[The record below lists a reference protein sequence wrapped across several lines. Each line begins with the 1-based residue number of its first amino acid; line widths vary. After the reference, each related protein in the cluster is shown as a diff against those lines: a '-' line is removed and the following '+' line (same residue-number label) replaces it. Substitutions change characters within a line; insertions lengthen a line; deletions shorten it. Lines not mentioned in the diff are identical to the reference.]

1 MGLGQNIKTILDAK
15 QRTVPW
21 LAKASGVPASTI
33 YSMIRNSSKS
43 TDDTTLSRLST
54 ALRVPPDILTSS
66 TIEYPL
72 TTENIAAYDKTFKS
86 ADYTDALAN
95 AIFNT
100 GAGFYLDD
108 IIKIAIYNVALSIPD
123 SEVKKAL
130 LYEVEHAETV
140 NDDYFSLALLLSYYY
155 QFNSFG
161 RKALLQRAKELSLIP
176 DFIAKNDNTDK
187 DQEDK

>member
-1 MGLGQNIKTILDAK
+1 M
-15 QRTVPW
+15 
-21 LAKASGVPASTI
+21 
-33 YSMIRNSSKS
+33 
-43 TDDTTLSRLST
+43 
-54 ALRVPPDILTSS
+54 
-66 TIEYPL
+66 
-72 TTENIAAYDKTFKS
+72 
-86 ADYTDALAN
+86 
-95 AIFNT
+95 
-100 GAGFYLDD
+100 
-108 IIKIAIYNVALSIPD
+108 SIPD

-161 RKALLQRAKELSLIP
+161 RNALLQRAKELSLIP